1 MGRLQRFF
9 LNLISS
15 IALAVLLVAV
25 VSNWETSVTVQFL
38 EITLEDLSLG
48 SVFAAIIALTGLI
61 GILKAWELM
70 GLVQK
75 NMRKSERHLEKAEVT
90 AEISTDKVKALESK
104 VQTLEKALSKALED
118 MAKSRERG

>member
-15 IALAVLLVAV
+15 IALALLLVTV
-25 VSNWETSVTVQFL
+25 ISNWETSVTVQFL
-38 EITLEDLSLG
+38 EITLADLSLG
-48 SVFAAIIALTGLI
+48 SVFLGIIALTGLI
-61 GILKAWELM
+61 GILKSWELM